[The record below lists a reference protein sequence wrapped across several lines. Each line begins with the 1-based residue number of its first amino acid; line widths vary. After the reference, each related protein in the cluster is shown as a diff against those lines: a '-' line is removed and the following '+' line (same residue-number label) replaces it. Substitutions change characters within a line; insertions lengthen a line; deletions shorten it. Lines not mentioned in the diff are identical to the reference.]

1 VKPIKLILC
10 ILIPLTIGSL
20 SSLFVIDG
28 VNDWYL
34 TINKPFFNPPK
45 EIFAPVWTILYIL
58 MGISLFLIIDAPK
71 NAEKQ
76 NALTLFVIQLVLN
89 FLWSLFFFYF
99 HSPAMAGIEILLLLF
114 VIILMLK
121 SFKSIHTLAFKLQ
134 IPYLIWVS
142 FATILNLSIWW
153 LNKL

>member
-1 VKPIKLILC
+1 MKALKLIIC
-10 ILIPLTIGSL
+10 ILIPLTVGSI

-34 TINKPFFNPPK
+34 IINKPFFNPPK
-45 EIFAPVWTILYIL
+45 ALFAPVWTILYIL
-58 MGISLFLIIDAPK
+58 MGISFYLIIESQK
-71 NAEKQ
+71 NSEKQ
-76 NALTLFVIQLVLN
+76 NAITLFVIQLALN

-99 HSPAMAGIEILLLLF
+99 HSPAMAAIEILLLLF

-121 SFKSIHTLAFKLQ
+121 SYKTINALAYKLQ

-142 FATILNLSIWW
+142 FATVLNLSIWW
-153 LNKL
+153 LNR